1 MVGHFRADKSCFHE
15 HEVEY
20 DDSHKN
26 DSHNN
31 DSHNDV
37 SHKNHSHNDDGHNL
51 DDEIVP
57 GEETISVGPENGSM
71 VPVAVVHVGF
81 IQDI

>member
-57 GEETISVGPENGSM
+57 GKETISVGPENGSM